1 MISFLKLIRCKNLLM
16 VLLTMVLTK
25 HALIESVVDQ
35 AILSNSQFLTLLF
48 SVLLITAGGYIIND
62 IFDIEADKINKPNK
76 IFIGKIISK
85 KNAWIVYSILSFTGF
100 FLGALLSYYINNF
113 VLFLVFI
120 FSILSLF
127 IYSSHLKKRV
137 LIGNLTIAF
146 LISLSIMLVYFLKP
160 LNNISNS
167 NIWVLLGDS
176 MGYSISIVIAVLY
189 VVFSFLTTLIRE
201 IIKDIEDINGDLKIN
216 AKTLPIV
223 FGRKRANRV
232 AFSIS
237 IILMILLIFISKSF
251 LIEFPIFLGYSIV
264 FVLLPLLFFMYKLWN
279 AESKKEY
286 SKLSQLMKMIMFF
299 GILSM
304 LFFKFI

>member
-1 MISFLKLIRCKNLLM
+1 MISFLKLIRYKNLLM

-25 HALIESVVDQ
+25 YALIDSFVEKSYLSDYQ
-35 AILSNSQFLTLLF
+35 FSIFIISILF
-48 SVLLITAGGYIIND
+48 ITAGGYIIND
-62 IFDIEADKINKPNK
+62 IVDIEADKINKPNK
-76 IFIGKIISK
+76 VFIDKTFTKKSAKKGYLFLTFCGIISGC
-85 KNAWIVYSILSFTGF
+85 SLSF
-100 FLGALLSYYINNF
+100 IVNKP
-113 VLFLVFI
+113 
-120 FSILSLF
+120 
-127 IYSSHLKKRV
+127 IYSLIYFLTVIGLYLYSSYFKKTS
-137 LIGNLTIAF
+137 LIGNLIVSTFIG
-146 LISLSIMLVYFLKP
+146 LSIITLFIFELINFTKGFETLVLSFY
-160 LNNISNS
+160 I
-167 NIWVLLGDS
+167 GT
-176 MGYSISIVIAVLY
+176 YVI
-189 VVFSFLTTLIRE
+189 FSFLTTLIRE

-237 IILMILLIFISKSF
+237 IILMILFIFISKSF
-251 LIEFPIFLGYSIV
+251 LIEFPLFFSYSIV

>member
-167 NIWVLLGDS
+167 NIWGLLGDS